1 MDGGREASTWV
12 TALVLAA
19 LLLFPL
25 PMAKASP
32 TPLALTRS
40 PWSLGV
46 HMNCTQPRFV
56 VPTALADI
64 VFVNNTDIEGV
75 DNYTL
80 NSGHTYDYID
90 FAAVGLNLTNVSEV
104 VVMVHPPSS
113 CPGSVLQEDDVNVSL
128 GGFYFV
134 NITFAPVNTS
144 GITILPLPPS
154 SPGPVLPL
162 FIQLVG
168 IGVVALSFWF
178 YAIALRRTTEVVH

>member
-1 MDGGREASTWV
+1 MDGGREASPWV
-12 TALVLAA
+12 TALVLTG
-19 LLLFPL
+19 LLLFIL

-32 TPLALTRS
+32 MPLARS

-46 HMNCTQPRFV
+46 HMNCTHPGVV
-56 VPTALADI
+56 VPTARADI
-64 VFVNNTDIEGV
+64 AFVNNTDIEGV

-80 NSGHTYDYID
+80 DSGHTYTYND

-104 VVMVHPPSS
+104 VVMAHPPSS

-128 GGFYFV
+128 GGYYSV
-134 NITFAPVNTS
+134 NVTFAPVNTS

-162 FIQLVG
+162 FLQLIGV
-168 IGVVALSFWF
+168 GVVALALWF
-178 YAIALRRTTEVVH
+178 YVIALRRTTEVMQ